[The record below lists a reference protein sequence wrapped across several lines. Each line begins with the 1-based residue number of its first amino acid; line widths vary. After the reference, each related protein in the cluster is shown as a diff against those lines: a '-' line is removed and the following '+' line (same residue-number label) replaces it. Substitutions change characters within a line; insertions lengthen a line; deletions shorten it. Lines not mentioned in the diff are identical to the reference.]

1 MVVTT
6 STTYHRS
13 SAAGAVPDSRPRRA
27 TQLGRCQR
35 IAGVPLSSVYSNG
48 SVGSYPGTSASTPTV
63 SRASTRH
70 YRSSYA
76 ATPTSRGSSIDR
88 DLGLGSDSLWK
99 SEQYFSKL
107 YPSYFTGVDHVVSP
121 RSRAVSVD
129 REAYAASPLH
139 GSVINYDMSS
149 GGDNYDDLL
158 YRSALSRLDRSPSVP
173 LDVGSAYDVGRV
185 PYDVGRVTA
194 SRPVSRPVGSAG
206 STRVTRAASVSR
218 VPYSDDDDE
227 DDEEFYR
234 RRRQRRMRASSIARY
249 RFAARFPD
257 IRNVGGS
264 LVTYLYS
271 FTYVNVGTD
280 ARY

>member
-1 MVVTT
+1 
-6 STTYHRS
+6 
-13 SAAGAVPDSRPRRA
+13 
-27 TQLGRCQR
+27 L
-35 IAGVPLSSVYSNG
+35 
-48 SVGSYPGTSASTPTV
+48 
-63 SRASTRH
+63 
-70 YRSSYA
+70 
-76 ATPTSRGSSIDR
+76 
-88 DLGLGSDSLWK
+88 K

-107 YPSYFTGVDHVVSP
+107 YPSYFAGVDHVVSP

-129 REAYAASPLH
+129 RQAYGASPLH

-194 SRPVSRPVGSAG
+194 SRPVSRPVSRPAGSVG

-227 DDEEFYR
+227 ADEEFYR
-234 RRRQRRMRASSIARY
+234 RRRQRRMRPSSIARY

-257 IRNVGGS
+257 IRNVGRP
-264 LVTYLYS
+264 LVIYLYN
-271 FTYVNVGTD
+271 FTSVNVVTGP
-280 ARY
+280 RY